1 MPVKNMEKID
11 ELLKMSIVAS
21 KGIGDICLGMSA
33 SSFISSYVKN
43 EYYYASKIL
52 KIRACFPNLLI
63 YIFFDSINIYIDV
76 VSSKIVKITLYNK
89 FEGKYLDEISLGNTV
104 GQLRRLRSDLSF
116 DDDNVM
122 IGQYELIMVTD
133 EDLTSIDC
141 DVDAAIIEMIV
152 IRKPVLA

>member
-1 MPVKNMEKID
+1 MEKID